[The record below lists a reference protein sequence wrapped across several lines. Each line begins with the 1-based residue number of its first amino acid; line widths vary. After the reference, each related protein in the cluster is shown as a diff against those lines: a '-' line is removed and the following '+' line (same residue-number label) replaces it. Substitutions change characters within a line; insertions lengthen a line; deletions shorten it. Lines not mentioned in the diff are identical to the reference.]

1 MIILTERMG
10 QLCVGDAMTRN
21 VLTITANS
29 TMAEAADELCQHQ
42 VTGAPVV
49 DEQGCCVGVL
59 SGSDFIRLK
68 AEELE
73 GTDVRHVLS
82 THHPEGLY
90 SIDDMGHDLVCRRM
104 SSAVQTISENTS
116 LLTAARCLCNEHI
129 HRLVVLDKNNK
140 PVGVLSSLDLV
151 ATLIAIVE
159 EKHI

>member
-1 MIILTERMG
+1 MIILTDRLS
-10 QLCVGDAMTRN
+10 QLRVADAMSRDIVT
-21 VLTITANS
+21 VSANS
-29 TMAEAADELCQHQ
+29 TMAEAADQLSHHQ

-49 DEQGCCVGVL
+49 DEQGLCIGVL
-59 SGSDFIRLK
+59 SGSDFILLK

-82 THHPEGLY
+82 SHHPEGCF
-90 SIDDMGHDLVCRRM
+90 SIDEVGHDLVRRRM

-129 HRLVVLDKNNK
+129 HRLVVLDKSSK
-140 PVGVLSSLDLV
+140 PIGVLSSLDLV

-159 EKHI
+159 E